1 MLYHHH
7 AYSGTCAMRP
17 TQLLHRGSVQPR
29 MDSDLTQ
36 VLDPLLASWGGGM
49 KSSVAPLGGQ
59 LVRTTGVT
67 AAPLT
72 ARCMMG
78 KARAQIEDKR
88 SGVEEGQRDAER
100 MSVISRCTDV
110 PRSADD
116 IKLKPFIS
124 PCHNGNLRTICFQ
137 FQKGS
142 LFMSRPL
149 SIYTSLI
156 KTGCGKKKK
165 EKKKVTAGFKAS
177 NCSAVVVGRKLDQMN
192 WPSITH
198 WWNGPGGAAVSRQ
211 GSVHGKMEIW
221 KRCTHT
227 HTHTPACPHQEHG
240 GRQVF

>member
-17 TQLLHRGSVQPR
+17 TQLLHRGSAQPR

-100 MSVISRCTDV
+100 TSVISRCTDV

-124 PCHNGNLRTICFQ
+124 PCHNGIWEQ
-137 FQKGS
+137 FVSNFKKAPFS
-142 LFMSRPL
+142 CPVLYP
-149 SIYTSLI
+149 SIQVWL
-156 KTGCGKKKK
+156 KLDVVKKKK
-165 EKKKVTAGFKAS
+165 RKKESNSGLQSFKLLGCCCWS
-177 NCSAVVVGRKLDQMN
+177 
-192 WPSITH
+192 
-198 WWNGPGGAAVSRQ
+198 
-211 GSVHGKMEIW
+211 
-221 KRCTHT
+221 
-227 HTHTPACPHQEHG
+227 
-240 GRQVF
+240 

>member
-7 AYSGTCAMRP
+7 VYSGTCAMRP
-17 TQLLHRGSVQPR
+17 TQLLHRGSAQPR

-59 LVRTTGVT
+59 LIRTTGVT

-72 ARCMMG
+72 VRCMMG

-100 MSVISRCTDV
+100 TSVISRCTDV

-165 EKKKVTAGFKAS
+165 RKKESNSGLQSFKLLGCCCWS
-177 NCSAVVVGRKLDQMN
+177 
-192 WPSITH
+192 
-198 WWNGPGGAAVSRQ
+198 
-211 GSVHGKMEIW
+211 
-221 KRCTHT
+221 
-227 HTHTPACPHQEHG
+227 
-240 GRQVF
+240 